1 MRMQLNAYSF
11 GFFFFKLLQFSFFG
25 KHIFILQVALGKV
38 YILSTSIFLKLKHR
52 SVGKGKHLKTLRGR
66 KSYGFHLKE
75 GY

>member
-1 MRMQLNAYSF
+1 MPTVSVSFFKNCYSF
-11 GFFFFKLLQFSFFG
+11 LFFW

-38 YILSTSIFLKLKHR
+38 YILSTSIFFFKLKHR

-75 GY
+75 G